1 MSDWDNFWNDVG
13 NAAEDAVDWV
23 GQAAE
28 DVAAAVVD
36 VVEDVAAVVSEVV
49 QDVAEVVADVA
60 EVIADVAE
68 DVVDWTLTVADT
80 VIFDPVDFITGGV
93 IDVDYED
100 GQLTGELN
108 LGIAS
113 VGVSVGEQGFDA
125 HAGFDIGI
133 ASGEIAYDSDD
144 GLAMSGSLGVDWG
157 PLPYAEGHLNIG
169 TDGTVSIGGE
179 VQATLPLPFGSVGGE
194 VSGELYRNADGTWG
208 ATSVVDVVVDGPLD
222 TGASFHNDASV
233 ELGPEG
239 FSASTNTDVLI
250 DGPRD
255 IGASFHNDASVEL
268 GPEGFGASTN
278 TDVLIDGP
286 LGTGA
291 SLHNDASVK
300 LADGDVLFDSGFEA
314 AATGL
319 GGTGV
324 ATDAHAGFS
333 SVTDEAG
340 NRRSTIEAD
349 GGMSAGDRA
358 IDASV
363 EVVGTRSAGGERGSS
378 MSGDVDVTGFDDAM
392 VGDGGLSSASSSS
405 GASLTEVLAT
415 PPSPDPLAASVSELA
430 GSGDLSEAISSGGT
444 ELAQVVELVEADA
457 FDDFTSDIVSSEITE
472 SAAEEVWDDIGQ

>member
-13 NAAEDAVDWV
+13 NAVEDAVDWV

-28 DVAAAVVD
+28 DVVEAVVD
-36 VVEDVAAVVSEVV
+36 VVEDVAKDVAEAVVDVVEDVAEVVSEVV
-49 QDVAEVVADVA
+49 QDVVEVVEDV
-60 EVIADVAE
+60 VDVVVNVAE

-239 FSASTNTDVLI
+239 F
-250 DGPRD
+250 
-255 IGASFHNDASVEL
+255 
-268 GPEGFGASTN
+268 GASTN

-291 SLHNDASVK
+291 SLHNDASVE

-340 NRRSTIEAD
+340 NRTSTIEAD

-363 EVVGTRSAGGERGSS
+363 EVVGTRSAGGE
-378 MSGDVDVTGFDDAM
+378 
-392 VGDGGLSSASSSS
+392 
-405 GASLTEVLAT
+405 
-415 PPSPDPLAASVSELA
+415 
-430 GSGDLSEAISSGGT
+430 
-444 ELAQVVELVEADA
+444 
-457 FDDFTSDIVSSEITE
+457 
-472 SAAEEVWDDIGQ
+472 

>member
-13 NAAEDAVDWV
+13 NAVEDAVDWV

-28 DVAAAVVD
+28 DVAEAVVD
-36 VVEDVAAVVSEVV
+36 VVEDVAEAIE
-49 QDVAEVVADVA
+49 DVAEAVVDV
-60 EVIADVAE
+60 VE
-68 DVVDWTLTVADT
+68 DVVDWTLTVADA
-80 VIFDPVDFITGGV
+80 VIFDPVDFITGGI

-108 LGIAS
+108 LGFAS

-133 ASGEIAYDSDD
+133 ASGEISYDSDD

-169 TDGTVSIGGE
+169 ADGTVSIGGE
-179 VQATLPLPFGSVGGE
+179 IQATLPLPFGSVGGE

-208 ATSVVDVVVDGPLD
+208 ATSVIDVFAEGPLD

-239 FSASTNTDVLI
+239 FSAST
-250 DGPRD
+250 
-255 IGASFHNDASVEL
+255 S
-268 GPEGFGASTN
+268 

-286 LGTGA
+286 LGSGA
-291 SLHNDASVK
+291 ELHTDASIDI
-300 LADGDVLFDSGFEA
+300 ADGDVLFDTGFEA
-314 AATGL
+314 GATGL
-319 GGTGV
+319 GGRGV

-340 NRRSTIEAD
+340 NRTSTIEAD
-349 GGMSAGDRA
+349 GGLSAGDRG

-363 EVVGTRSAGGERGSS
+363 EIVGTRSVEGERSS
-378 MSGDVDVTGFDDAM
+378 SISGDVDVTGFDDAM
-392 VGDGGLSSASSSS
+392 VGDGGLVSALGSS
-405 GASLTEVLAT
+405 GAALTEAPAPEPIV
-415 PPSPDPLAASVSELA
+415 DPLAESVTVLA
-430 GSGDLSEAISSGGT
+430 GSGDLSDAISSGET
-444 ELAQVVELVEADA
+444 ELAQVVELVEAEA

>member
-60 EVIADVAE
+60 EVIVDVAE

-239 FSASTNTDVLI
+239 F
-250 DGPRD
+250 
-255 IGASFHNDASVEL
+255 
-268 GPEGFGASTN
+268 GASTN

-392 VGDGGLSSASSSS
+392 VGDGGLSSALSSS
-405 GASLTEVLAT
+405 GASLTEALAT